1 MKSLIALACLFA
13 ALISVPAAR
22 AQDLSDEV
30 KERLMH
36 ADMSKDELPTL
47 ERENVRALQ
56 QRNLT
61 FFHRIYS
68 DDFVGVSASGRV
80 MDKNAF
86 LQAVQNSS
94 ILYSSFV
101 VSDIRVRLYQ
111 DTAVVTCTWNT
122 LANHEDHSIGQQF
135 RVIHVY
141 VYGQH
146 GWQIVASQG
155 TLLPG

>member
-13 ALISVPAAR
+13 ALVFIPSAR
-22 AQDLSDEV
+22 AQETPEDV
-30 KERLMH
+30 KDRLMH

-68 DDFVGVSASGRV
+68 DDFVGVSPSGHV

-86 LQAVQNSS
+86 LQAIQNSS
-94 ILYSSFV
+94 TLYSSFV

-122 LANHEDHSIGQQF
+122 LANHEDRPVGQQF

>member
-1 MKSLIALACLFA
+1 
-13 ALISVPAAR
+13 
-22 AQDLSDEV
+22 
-30 KERLMH
+30 
-36 ADMSKDELPTL
+36 
-47 ERENVRALQ
+47 
-56 QRNLT
+56 
-61 FFHRIYS
+61 
-68 DDFVGVSASGRV
+68 

-94 ILYSSFV
+94 TLYSSFV

-122 LANHEDHSIGQQF
+122 LANHEEHAVGQQF

-141 VYGQH
+141 VYGQR

>member
-1 MKSLIALACLFA
+1 
-13 ALISVPAAR
+13 
-22 AQDLSDEV
+22 
-30 KERLMH
+30 
-36 ADMSKDELPTL
+36 MSKDELGTL
-47 ERENVRALQ
+47 ERENVRAIQ

-61 FFHRIYS
+61 FFHRVYS
-68 DDFVGVSASGRV
+68 DDFIGISPSGRV

-94 ILYSSFV
+94 TLYNSFV

-122 LANHEDHSIGQQF
+122 LANHEEHSVGQQF